1 MPKLLLSFR
10 HDFLMCEQK
19 SVRWRGAYLYR
30 QGQYVYVCVGGRG
43 MRGAGEGKHKEV
55 GVMRVTLKMEWA
67 GQAWL

>member
-1 MPKLLLSFR
+1 MLISTGKVS
-10 HDFLMCEQK
+10 MC
-19 SVRWRGAYLYR
+19 
-30 QGQYVYVCVGGRG
+30 VCVGGRG